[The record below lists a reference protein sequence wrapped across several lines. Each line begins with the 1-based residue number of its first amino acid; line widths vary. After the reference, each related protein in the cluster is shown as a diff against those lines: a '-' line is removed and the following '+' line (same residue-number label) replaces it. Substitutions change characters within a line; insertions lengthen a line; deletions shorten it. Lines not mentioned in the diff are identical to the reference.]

1 MKRKMWLGAFAVLLL
16 AVSGCEK
23 KQEEAV
29 QPPPTPQAAVE
40 EPKTVAEEAK
50 EAVEEAKDVAKAVGE
65 KTKEAA
71 KTAVEETKE
80 FTEKVV
86 EETKTAA
93 KTAVE
98 VTKETTKAV
107 VEDVKAAVS
116 TAPKI
121 VTYPASYGQVVF
133 DHQAHAAGFACSSCH
148 TTDPPV
154 KIELDKDQA
163 HSLCKGCHQEKAA
176 GPTQCNGCHKKG

>member
-29 QPPPTPQAAVE
+29 PPPPPPQAAVE

-65 KTKEAA
+65 ETKEAA
-71 KTAVEETKE
+71 KTAVE
-80 FTEKVV
+80 
-86 EETKTAA
+86 A
-93 KTAVE
+93 
-98 VTKETTKAV
+98 TKETTKAV

-121 VTYPASYGQVVF
+121 VTYPASYGQVAF
-133 DHQAHAAGFACSSCH
+133 DHQAHAAMLACSSCH
-148 TTDPPV
+148 NTDPPV
-154 KIELDKDQA
+154 KIELDKDKA
-163 HSLCKGCHQEKAA
+163 HRLCKGCHQEKAA